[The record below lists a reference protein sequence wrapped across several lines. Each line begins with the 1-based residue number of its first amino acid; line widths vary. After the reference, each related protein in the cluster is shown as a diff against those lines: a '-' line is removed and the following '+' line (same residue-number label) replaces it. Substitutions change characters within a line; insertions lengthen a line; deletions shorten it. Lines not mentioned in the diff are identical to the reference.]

1 MRQHPGLGIHQ
12 TAERL
17 LNALLEGLGF
27 FLSALQLEREFFQG
41 EFEFGLASM
50 RTAITSGPSQAG
62 RTVADSW
69 RAKLLP
75 RLEAQLLLR
84 EGVAAEPPVPLGSA
98 KCPRLYTRLYT
109 VPEMISLS

>member
-50 RTAITSGPSQAG
+50 RTAITS
-62 RTVADSW
+62 
-69 RAKLLP
+69 
-75 RLEAQLLLR
+75 
-84 EGVAAEPPVPLGSA
+84 
-98 KCPRLYTRLYT
+98 C
-109 VPEMISLS
+109 